1 MSLRK
6 PSTFLDRMQ
15 AANGRSSG
23 FDYMRVLL
31 AAAIIVLHGVMTSYG
46 SARQD
51 ELLAQPWGRP
61 LLLLVPMFFALSGF
75 LVAGSWER
83 CRTIVSFLG
92 LRILRIFPALVVQ
105 VILSALI
112 VGAIFTTYPLKA
124 YFHDPLFARFFLN
137 AVGDPQYLLPGV
149 FWNNPDKAVN
159 GQLWTVPF
167 EIGCYLILT
176 VMALAGVLK
185 RRWVMLGA
193 LALVQAGLAFHA
205 FWRPH
210 GMSLPMGGMLTA
222 VCFMWGLCLY
232 RFRDKVPWG
241 PWLTWLALG
250 ASIGAMMLPNGKYIG
265 PLPVAYFTCSLG
277 LMNPPRNRWLLGGDY
292 SYGLYIFGYPIQQ
305 AVASFPELRI
315 WWLNVL
321 IALPCTMAIAV
332 ASWWWVESRALAL
345 RGRLVDLED
354 RLVTGLRRFRPLEPR
369 DTVADAPTS

>member
-6 PSTFLDRMQ
+6 PVTFLDRMQ

-51 ELLAQPWGRP
+51 DLLAQPWGRP

-105 VILSALI
+105 VILSAII
-112 VGAIFTTYPLKA
+112 VGTIFTTYPLKA

-137 AVGDPQYLLPGV
+137 AFGDPQYLLPGV
-149 FWNNPDKAVN
+149 FWDNPDKAVN

-185 RRWVMLGA
+185 RRWVMLAA
-193 LALVQAGLAFHA
+193 LALVQAALAFHA

-210 GMSLPMGGMLTA
+210 GVSLPMGGLLVS

-241 PWLTWLALG
+241 PGLTWLALA

-292 SYGLYIFGYPIQQ
+292 SYGLYIFGYPVQQ
-305 AVASFPELRI
+305 AVASYPELRI

-345 RGRLVDLED
+345 RGRLVDLEG
-354 RLVTGLRRFRPLEPR
+354 RLVAGLRRFRSLESR
-369 DTVADAPTS
+369 DTVADASTS